1 MSEPVGDGT
10 EHAPGAPGAPAVP
23 GAVRADVLEL
33 DQSASAARYEPRPT
47 LREGDG
53 DRDGRTGRFWS
64 WRRIPAALVAAVLLG
79 AAALLLYDV
88 AAVRAD
94 HPAMYWRRWLARRFA
109 TEPLDNTWVL
119 VGSGVA
125 AVVGLWLI
133 VLALTPGLRQ
143 VLPMRRGPE
152 RVRAG
157 LDREAAALML
167 RDRALEVSGVRSVR
181 VRARRAKV
189 RVRAVSHFREL
200 DDVRADLDTALASG
214 IGELGLAKP
223 PALSVHVRRPTK
235 KG

>member
-1 MSEPVGDGT
+1 MSEPAGEPVGEGA
-10 EHAPGAPGAPAVP
+10 ERAPGASAAS

-47 LREGDG
+47 LKQGDG
-53 DRDGRTGRFWS
+53 DGKAGRFWS
-64 WRRIPAALVAAVLLG
+64 WRRIPAAVVAAVLLG
-79 AAALLLYDV
+79 AAVLLLYDV
-88 AAVRAD
+88 SAVRAD
-94 HPAMYWRRWLARRFA
+94 HPAMYWRRWLARRLA

-119 VGSGVA
+119 VGAGVA
-125 AVVGLWLI
+125 AAVGLWLI
-133 VLALTPGLRQ
+133 TLALTPGLRQ
-143 VLPMRRGPE
+143 VLPMWRGPA

-167 RDRALEVSGVRSVR
+167 RDRALEVSGVQSVR
-181 VRARRAKV
+181 VRAHRTKV

-200 DDVRADLDTALASG
+200 DDVRADLDTALAVG
-214 IGELGLAKP
+214 IGDLGLAKP

>member
-1 MSEPVGDGT
+1 MSEPVGEGT
-10 EHAPGAPGAPAVP
+10 ERTPEETEPH
-23 GAVRADVLEL
+23 GAVRADLLEL

-47 LREGDG
+47 LERDDEDG
-53 DRDGRTGRFWS
+53 KIRRFWS
-64 WRRIPAALVAAVLLG
+64 GRRIPAAVVAAVLLG

-88 AAVRAD
+88 VAVRAD
-94 HPAMYWRRWLARRFA
+94 HPAMYWRRWLVGRLGS
-109 TEPLDNTWVL
+109 EPLDNTWVL

-125 AVVGLWLI
+125 AAVGVWLI

-143 VLPMRRGPE
+143 VLPMWRGPT

-157 LDREAAALML
+157 LDREAAALTL
-167 RDRALEVSGVRSVR
+167 RDRALEVPGVQSVR
-181 VRARRAKV
+181 VRARRGKV

-214 IGELGLAKP
+214 IGDLGLAKP
-223 PALSVHVRRPTK
+223 PGLSVHVRRPTK

>member
-1 MSEPVGDGT
+1 MSEPVGEGT
-10 EHAPGAPGAPAVP
+10 ERTPEASGGH
-23 GAVRADVLEL
+23 GAVRADLLEL
-33 DQSASAARYEPRPT
+33 DQSASASRYEPKPT
-47 LREGDG
+47 LERDDGDG
-53 DRDGRTGRFWS
+53 KTPRFWS
-64 WRRIPAALVAAVLLG
+64 WRRIPAAVVAAVLLG

-94 HPAMYWRRWLARRFA
+94 HPAMYWRRWLADRLA
-109 TEPLDNTWVL
+109 TEPMDNTWVL

-125 AVVGLWLI
+125 AAVGLWLI

-143 VLPMRRGPE
+143 VLPMRRGPT

-157 LDREAAALML
+157 LDREAAALTL
-167 RDRALEVSGVRSVR
+167 RDRALEVSGIQSVR
-181 VRARRAKV
+181 VRARRSKI

-200 DDVRADLDTALASG
+200 DDVRADLDTALAVG
-214 IGELGLAKP
+214 IGDLGLVKP

>member
-1 MSEPVGDGT
+1 MSEPAGEGT
-10 EHAPGAPGAPAVP
+10 ERTPEASGVQ
-23 GAVRADVLEL
+23 GAVRADLLEL

-47 LREGDG
+47 LERDDG
-53 DRDGRTGRFWS
+53 DGRTRRFWS
-64 WRRIPAALVAAVLLG
+64 WRRIPAAVVAAVLLG

-94 HPAMYWRRWLARRFA
+94 HPAMYWRRWLAGQLA

-125 AVVGLWLI
+125 AAVGVWLI

-143 VLPMRRGPE
+143 VLPMRQGPT

-157 LDREAAALML
+157 LDREAAALTL
-167 RDRALEVSGVRSVR
+167 RDRALEVSGVQSVR
-181 VRARRAKV
+181 VRARRTKV

-200 DDVRADLDTALASG
+200 DDVRADLDTALAVG
-214 IGELGLAKP
+214 IGDLGLAKP

>member
-1 MSEPVGDGT
+1 MSEPVGEGT
-10 EHAPGAPGAPAVP
+10 ERTPGESGAH
-23 GAVRADVLEL
+23 GAVRADLLEL

-47 LREGDG
+47 LDGDEGDG
-53 DRDGRTGRFWS
+53 KSRRFWS
-64 WRRIPAALVAAVLLG
+64 WRRIPAAVVAAVLLG
-79 AAALLLYDV
+79 ASALTLYDV
-88 AAVRAD
+88 AAVRAE
-94 HPAMYWRRWLARRFA
+94 HPAMYWRRWLAARLA

-125 AVVGLWLI
+125 AAVGLWLI

-143 VLPMRRGPE
+143 VLPMRRTPT

-157 LDREAAALML
+157 LDREAAALTL

-181 VRARRAKV
+181 VRARRSKV

-200 DDVRADLDTALASG
+200 DDVRADLDTALAAG
-214 IGELGLAKP
+214 IGDLGLDRP
-223 PALSVHVRRPTK
+223 PALSVHVRRPK

>member
-1 MSEPVGDGT
+1 MSEPVGEGT
-10 EHAPGAPGAPAVP
+10 ERAPGESGAP
-23 GAVRADVLEL
+23 GAVRADVLDL

-47 LREGDG
+47 LPGGDG
-53 DRDGRTGRFWS
+53 DGKAGRFWS
-64 WRRIPAALVAAVLLG
+64 WRRIPAAVVAAVLLG

-94 HPAMYWRRWLARRFA
+94 HPAMYWRRWLARELA

-125 AVVGLWLI
+125 AAVGLWLI
-133 VLALTPGLRQ
+133 VLAATPGLRQ
-143 VLPMRRGPE
+143 VLSMRRGPA

-181 VRARRAKV
+181 VRARRTKV
-189 RVRAVSHFREL
+189 RARAVSHFREL
-200 DDVRADLDTALASG
+200 DDVRADLDTALATG
-214 IGELGLAKP
+214 IGDLGLAKP